1 MNSSK
6 DYSWIFR
13 SNPMIHWSFKVLIC
27 TVLLGILI
35 VWGIDGWDVSSFH
48 TNFVDVRL
56 SSNSTN
62 QDFLLIHDNASTNH
76 VALSYNSTFVEN
88 LTQKIE
94 SLDPNGGDVNQTDR
108 NIDSVSRLPDVA
120 QVSETKADIPGVSR
134 SPDAAQVNQTK
145 ENVTSVSRSPGITQV
160 IPPNVTQHKFD
171 VSDDGSLQGVPDSG
185 YLEWLSA
192 ELEPNYTTN
201 LLANWLAPG
210 GEACRDSETVNIV
223 IPGLDGNDQIELSTG
238 KIHEFVFQAVDEEGK
253 PRCLGGDYF
262 ETDISGELWK
272 SRPPVQ
278 DLGNGTYKF
287 SLQVHSDFSG
297 KYEFTVIL
305 LFRHYQGLKFSP
317 ERFSYDKVLRKV
329 PINIVKSSGKLPE
342 IKQCQKS
349 DLSRNL
355 WSGRWTR
362 HAKNDNCNISNDGRY
377 RCQKPN
383 FPCKEPWCYGSLG
396 SLESNGWT
404 YSTHCSFKLYSS
416 EAAWNC
422 LNKRWIFF
430 WGDSNHCDTI
440 RNILKFILNVDFEVV
455 PRRFD
460 MNITNPNNPMQTVR
474 ITSIFNGN
482 HNASGNYQGLNS
494 LYNIPYRELL
504 KQYFSQETVPDTVI
518 MNSGLHDGVFWPN
531 IRRFNKGAEDA
542 AAFWAELL
550 EGVKQ
555 RKLMT
560 PEVIFRST
568 IATGGYARRLA
579 FNPSKMEAFNG
590 VLLEKLRQHN
600 IVTSVIDDFDL
611 TYPWHFDN
619 RCNDGVH
626 YGRAP
631 AKLRWRDGQ
640 IGHQYFVDLMLCHV
654 LLNALCEN

>member
-1 MNSSK
+1 
-6 DYSWIFR
+6 
-13 SNPMIHWSFKVLIC
+13 MIHWSFKVLIF
-27 TVLLGILI
+27 TVFLGILI

-48 TNFVDVRL
+48 RDFVDVRL
-56 SSNSTN
+56 NSNITHQENSE
-62 QDFLLIHDNASTNH
+62 IHENVSQYH
-76 VALSYNSTFVEN
+76 VSLQYNSTVEDN
-88 LTQKIE
+88 LTQLVE
-94 SLDPNGGDVNQTDR
+94 SVA
-108 NIDSVSRLPDVA
+108 PDV
-120 QVSETKADIPGVSR
+120 
-134 SPDAAQVNQTK
+134 AQVNQTK
-145 ENVTSVSRSPGITQV
+145 PDIPGVSSSPYVAKVNQTKPDIPRVSRSSDVAQV
-160 IPPNVTQHKFD
+160 NQIKPNMPSVSSLPNVAQVMPIDVTQNKVD
-171 VSDDGSLQGVPDSG
+171 VGDVSLQGVRDSG
-185 YLEWLSA
+185 YLEWVSA

-210 GEACRDSETVNIV
+210 GEPCRDSQTVDIV
-223 IPGLDGNDQIELSTG
+223 ISGLDGNDHIELSTG
-238 KIHEFVFQAVDEEGK
+238 KIHEFVFQAVDELGK
-253 PRCLGGDYF
+253 ARCLGGDYF

-287 SLQVHSDFSG
+287 SLQVHPDFSG
-297 KYEFTVIL
+297 NYDFTMIL

-329 PINIVKSSGKLPE
+329 PIKFVKSSGKLLE

-349 DLSRNL
+349 DLRRNL

-362 HAKNDNCNISNDGRY
+362 HAKNDSCSISNDGRY
-377 RCQKPN
+377 RCQKSN
-383 FPCKEPWCYGSLG
+383 FPCKQPWCYGSLG

-440 RNILKFILNVDFEVV
+440 RNMLKFILNVDFEVV

-494 LYNIPYRELL
+494 LYNVPYRELL
-504 KQYFSQETVPDTVI
+504 KQYFSQETIPDTVI

-555 RKLMT
+555 RKLKA

-579 FNPSKMEAFNG
+579 FNPHKMEVFNG
-590 VLLEKLRQHN
+590 VLLEKLRQHGV
-600 IVTSVIDDFDL
+600 VTTVIDDFDL

-631 AKLRWRDGQ
+631 AKMRWRDGQ

-654 LLNALCEN
+654 LLNALCER